1 MPVRTREISSN
12 TSYALL
18 REKWGSDFVVHMSVG
33 AIVENKLQ
41 SKGNSNTHLF
51 IKNIFIDSPHLSQPK
66 PSGKHDSMSCCIT
79 HSTDNFMSSTKIDEI
94 WFQDFS
100 FLWNAKRNSA
110 FSENS
115 EWS

>member
-12 TSYALL
+12 TSSALL
-18 REKWGSDFVVHMSVG
+18 REKWGSDFLVHMSEG

-41 SKGNSNTHLF
+41 SKGNSNIHLF
-51 IKNIFIDSPHLSQPK
+51 IKNIFIDSHVYHNQSRLVNTIQWVV
-66 PSGKHDSMSCCIT
+66 CIT
-79 HSTDNFMSSTKIDEI
+79 HSTDNFMSSTKTDEI